1 MVISIKRLII
11 TAICITSAILLS
23 GCPWRQMK
31 IYPDE
36 TATASLKGDSLCFS
50 IPDASGYYPVF
61 LSINPRNTPSKEKT
75 FIDKPDMQIVN
86 RSLCIPPAVYTFPEE
101 SRFPYIVE
109 FILRSKDNHPRHFVT
124 GFEIRNGKPYE
135 IHLTD
140 REIFRSQGKM
150 DNK

>member
-1 MVISIKRLII
+1 MINIKRLII
-11 TAICITSAILLS
+11 TALFITSAILLS
-23 GCPWRQMK
+23 GCPWGQMK

-36 TATASLKGDSLCFS
+36 TATARTENGSLCFT

-86 RSLCIPPAVYTFPEE
+86 GSLCIPPTVFTFPEE

-109 FILRSKDNHPRHFVT
+109 FILRSEDNHPRHFVT

-140 REIFRSQGKM
+140 KEMFRPRDKM